1 MSDTK
6 ITNIFEKIM
15 KDYLDERHRNV
26 TASKE
31 ALSQA
36 LETQE
41 FHGSDLYVALFM
53 GILSFFIMVTLV
65 SMVKSKRREHSED
78 PYHNYIETDWGAKSH
93 VLNLG
98 DLGCHIQE
106 NKGARECNDVG
117 TPSP

>member
-1 MSDTK
+1 MPDTE
-6 ITNIFEKIM
+6 IINVFEKIM

-36 LETQE
+36 LEAQE
-41 FHGSDLYVALFM
+41 LRGSDLYVALFM
-53 GILSFFIMVTLV
+53 GILSFFIIVTLV
-65 SMVKSKRREHSED
+65 SVVRSKRREHSED

-98 DLGCHIQE
+98 DLGRHIQE
-106 NKGARECNDVG
+106 NKSLR

>member
-1 MSDTK
+1 MSDTE

-31 ALSQA
+31 VLGQT

-41 FHGSDLYVALFM
+41 LCGSDLYVALLM
-53 GILSFFIMVTLV
+53 GILSIFIMVTLV
-65 SMVKSKRREHSED
+65 SAVRSKRREHSED
-78 PYHNYIETDWGAKSH
+78 PYHNYIKTD
-93 VLNLG
+93 LNLG
-98 DLGCHIQE
+98 DLSRHIQE
-106 NKGARECNDVG
+106 NKGVWECNDVG